1 MRGTPTA
8 TAMSLVM
15 CPTLSCPP
23 SPSRRQMTSSRS
35 QSQWCDR
42 GKPVRQQADMEIRPH
57 VEPSQS
63 RRASRNAVRWDAKKA
78 TGHFNGSRVYRHGS
92 LPQIIQ
98 TAAGQLGHRMPLP
111 GTVPASGENRT
122 NSDGAVEHQV
132 TSQIAGSPYKCWEC
146 GVRKVTYESA
156 KSCSRCNEKMRV
168 RVMRRDRRQKQER
181 PRQHLSLVHGQ
192 V

>member
-1 MRGTPTA
+1 
-8 TAMSLVM
+8 
-15 CPTLSCPP
+15 
-23 SPSRRQMTSSRS
+23 
-35 QSQWCDR
+35 
-42 GKPVRQQADMEIRPH
+42 MENLTD

-63 RRASRNAVRWDAKKA
+63 RRASRNAVRWDNKKE
-78 TGHFNGSRVYRHGS
+78 TGHFNDSREYRHEWPGPS

-98 TAAGQLGHRMPLP
+98 TAAAQQGNRMPLP
-111 GTVPASGENRT
+111 GAIPASSENCR
-122 NSDGAVEHQV
+122 NSDGAVEHQGAPK
-132 TSQIAGSPYKCWEC
+132 IADGHYKCWEC

-156 KSCSRCNEKMRV
+156 KSCSRCSEKMRV